1 MIITRPDVD
10 IISVDEEKLENF
22 DEQTRK
28 NKIHIIKLD
37 LIDPTEEKMD
47 KLLDNFFLTNRFVIK
62 DNIKFYNWYFK
73 TKNKKYYVEN
83 NSNSGIFSFFKK
95 NNKILLN
102 FNKVRHDVKTFLIK
116 DFVFTDVLK
125 NLEIIEI
132 DSKLYF
138 EKYNIL
144 NRWNG
149 NVVVNINE

>member
-10 IISVDEEKLENF
+10 IISVNEETIDSF

-28 NKIHIIKLD
+28 NRIHIIKLD
-37 LIDPTEEKMD
+37 FEDPDETKIDELQK
-47 KLLDNFFLTNRFVIK
+47 KFFLTNRFVIK

-73 TKNKKYYVEN
+73 PKNKKYYVEN
-83 NSNSGIFSFFKK
+83 NGNSGIFSFFKK

-102 FNKVRHDVKTFLIK
+102 FNKLRHDVKTFLTK
-116 DFVFTDVLK
+116 DFVFKDILR

-132 DSKLYF
+132 DDKLYF

-144 NRWNG
+144 DKWNG
-149 NVVVNINE
+149 NVVVNIKE